1 MNDEPSFEMEG
12 SEDESEG
19 QERRLFLGAWESGP
33 LRRLPRQYSEAL
45 GLNLHRRPKPAFGS
59 TAGVRGAVAGL
70 IAGGR
75 GAAAGSTGGVLL
87 GAVGSIGGK

>member
-1 MNDEPSFEMEG
+1 MNHLLKWKDPRTKARARKGACF
-12 SEDESEG
+12 
-19 QERRLFLGAWESGP
+19 FGAWESGP